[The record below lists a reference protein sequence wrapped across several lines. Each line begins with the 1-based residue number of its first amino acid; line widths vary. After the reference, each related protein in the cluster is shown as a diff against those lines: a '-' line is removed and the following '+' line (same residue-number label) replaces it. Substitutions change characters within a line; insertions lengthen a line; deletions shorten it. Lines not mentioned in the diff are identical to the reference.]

1 MGLLAKIKW
10 TSIQV
15 SRSGDNF
22 FDIFSERCIWID
34 HHSIDGKVEDQHLSA
49 VAGWLFWESCDSV
62 IGGGGIDMWHV
73 TRQLQSVTRFLAPA
87 TN

>member
-49 VAGWLFWESCDSV
+49 VGPDCSGRA
-62 IGGGGIDMWHV
+62 V
-73 TRQLQSVTRFLAPA
+73 TV
-87 TN
+87 